1 MSQFVLDR
9 LKAKFGDRILET
21 HSFRGDES
29 IRVAPSDWF
38 TVAEFLKNDAAC
50 DMSMF
55 TDITAVDYP
64 KREDRIELV
73 LILYSLH
80 KGHRLRVKT
89 RLWIDEDAGGDP
101 ARPSTVKTLTSLW
114 AAANWFE
121 REVFDMFGVRFDG
134 HPDLRRILMYPEFQG
149 HPLRKDYAADRTQP
163 LVPYRPEAKDKLP
176 PFRAD
181 EGMPFGRKD
190 WQPRDDAWSTDDI
203 AAQEKHLADAIAVD
217 PAAPSRG
224 QA

>member
-1 MSQFVLDR
+1 MSQLLLDR
-9 LKAKFGDRILET
+9 VKAKFGDRILET

-29 IRVAPSDWF
+29 VVVAPGDWF
-38 TVAEFLKNDAAC
+38 EVAQYLRDDPHC

-55 TDITAVDYP
+55 VDITAVDYP
-64 KREDRIELV
+64 EREARFDLIV
-73 LILYSLH
+73 LLYSLH

-89 RLWIDEDAGGDP
+89 RLHDEVTHANDP
-101 ARPSTVKTLTSLW
+101 GHPTRVKTLTPLW

-121 REVFDMFGVRFDG
+121 REVWDMFGVRFDG
-134 HPDLRRILMYPEFQG
+134 HPDLRRILMYEEFVG

-163 LVPYRPEAKDKLP
+163 LVPYRPEALDKLP

-190 WQPRDDAWSTDDI
+190 WSPRDDAWATDDI
-203 AAQEKHLADAIAVD
+203 GHNEKHLAEAIAND
-217 PAAPSRG
+217 PAEKAV
-224 QA
+224 